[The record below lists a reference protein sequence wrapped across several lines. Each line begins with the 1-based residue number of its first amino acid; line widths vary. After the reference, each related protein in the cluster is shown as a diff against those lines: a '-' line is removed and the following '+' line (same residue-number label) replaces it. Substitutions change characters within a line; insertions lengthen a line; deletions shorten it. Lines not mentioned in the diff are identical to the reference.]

1 MGMMMSRYA
10 LVLGLLLIGC
20 ADAGQTADTPVDPER
35 PWRQAGDAID
45 SIFPM
50 EVMLARFRASV
61 PAVTRLEGGA
71 TDREA
76 LARTF
81 LSAVAAGDSTTL
93 TGLLVTRAEYAW
105 LIVPAHLY
113 ARPPYEL
120 DPAIHWLQVQAS
132 SAKGLARV
140 LERYGNRALAF
151 QALACDPDTLQFAG
165 STSIRASA
173 PCTVTYR
180 GNDSTLTRRLFGTI
194 IERDG
199 VAKFLGYA
207 NEF

>member
-1 MGMMMSRYA
+1 MMSRYAA

-20 ADAGQTADTPVDPER
+20 ADTGKTADAPVDPER
-35 PWRQAGDAID
+35 PWRQAGDVID
-45 SIFPM
+45 SVFPM
-50 EVMLARFRASV
+50 AVMLARFREAL
-61 PAVTRLEGGA
+61 PEATQLTGGA
-71 TDREA
+71 RDRET

-81 LSAVAAGDSTTL
+81 IEAVAAGDSTTL
-93 TGLLVTRAEYAW
+93 TGLLVTRSEYAW
-105 LIVPAHLY
+105 LVFPEHLY
-113 ARPPYEL
+113 ASPPYEL

-140 LERYGNRALAF
+140 LERYGRRPLEF
-151 QALACDPDTLQFAG
+151 QSLACDVDTLQFRGGRTTIQAW
-165 STSIRASA
+165 A

-194 IERDG
+194 VARDG

>member
-1 MGMMMSRYA
+1 
-10 LVLGLLLIGC
+10 VLGVLLVAC
-20 ADAGQTADTPVDPER
+20 ADSGQQAEAPIDPER
-35 PWRQAGDAID
+35 PWRQPGDVID
-45 SIFPM
+45 SVFPM
-50 EVMLARFRASV
+50 DVMLARFREAV

-71 TDREA
+71 PDREA

-81 LSAVAAGDSTTL
+81 LSAVSAGDSVAL
-93 TGLLVTRAEYAW
+93 TGLLVNRSEYAW
-105 LIVPAHLY
+105 LLFPEHLY
-113 ARPPYEL
+113 AKPPYEL

-140 LERYGNRALAF
+140 LERYGTRPLEF
-151 QALACDPDTLQFAG
+151 RSLACDADTMQF
-165 STSIRASA
+165 TASPTITA
-173 PCTVTYR
+173 WGPCTVTFR

-194 IERDG
+194 VERDG

>member
-1 MGMMMSRYA
+1 MSRYA
-10 LVLGLLLIGC
+10 GLLLGLLFVAC
-20 ADAGQTADTPVDPER
+20 ADSGQQAETPYDPER

-50 EVMLARFRASV
+50 DVMLARFRESV
-61 PAVTRLEGGA
+61 PEVTRLEGGA

-81 LSAVAAGDSTTL
+81 LAAVAAGDSTTL
-93 TGLLVTRAEYAW
+93 TGLLITRSEYAW
-105 LIVPAHLY
+105 LLFPEHLY
-113 ARPPYEL
+113 AKPPYEL

-140 LERYGNRALAF
+140 LERYGKQPLAF
-151 QALACDPDTLQFAG
+151 RALACDTDTLQFAG
-165 STSIRASA
+165 SISIRASA